1 MDIIKKKLS
10 IRDVLN
16 ILNQPYEVKRLRMSR
31 GAFNF
36 LPKRALRS
44 LTRMNIH
51 IDVVDLKRGPQV
63 TVDSGKIR
71 MLYKSDVN
79 AYEISKRLK
88 VPLRTVYY
96 HISKI
101 KKEDRRK
108 PGNN

>member
-16 ILNQPYEVKRLRMSR
+16 ILNQPYEVKRIRMSQ
-31 GAFNF
+31 GAYNF
-36 LPKRALRS
+36 LPKRALKS
-44 LTRMNIH
+44 LNKMNIH

-63 TVDSGKIR
+63 RVDVDKIR

-88 VPLRTVYY
+88 IPLRTVYY
-96 HISKI
+96 HIKKI
-101 KKEDRRK
+101 KKEERK
-108 PGNN
+108 KSGNN